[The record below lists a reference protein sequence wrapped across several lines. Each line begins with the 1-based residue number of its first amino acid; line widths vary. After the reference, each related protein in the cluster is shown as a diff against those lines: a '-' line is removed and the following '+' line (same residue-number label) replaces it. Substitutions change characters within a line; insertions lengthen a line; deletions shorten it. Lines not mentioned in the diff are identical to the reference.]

1 MNTLEYYQSLPSGTL
16 LKFKTC
22 EVIKMKD
29 SPSYYIDEFCVLKV
43 DDGTIH
49 HISNFVIFSENS
61 IWVLECASG
70 KIRSDYAVHIM
81 CGTQESEEALKLR
94 AMLEFHFGSY
104 HYEILNLDVLIR
116 FEEFK
121 RRNVKPVP

>member
-22 EVIKMKD
+22 KVIKMRYD
-29 SPSYYIDEFCVLKV
+29 RNRDIYEDDVLRV

-49 HISNFVIFSENS
+49 HISEFVTLSVDPIG
-61 IWVLECASG
+61 VLECASG

-94 AMLEFHFGSY
+94 AMLEFHFGS
-104 HYEILNLDVLIR
+104 HHQEILDLDRLIR

-121 RRNVKPVP
+121 RKNANKL